1 MLYLVIF
8 VLFTLLVISFA
19 NYKKRRDIIRKNRA
33 IQDKWTK
40 PILVDRD
47 FKLISSYHYQ
57 VATDHN
63 LSDSTAEDIDFEKL
77 FAYVDRTNSKIGQQY
92 LFSKLKSQENNLSS
106 LEALDILVEQFKD
119 GDIRQAIEY
128 ELSKLSKLNA
138 YFLHE
143 LFTVNIQNLY
153 NTLLSLYIKFAG
165 FLWVFSLCFMIL
177 QKSEAVF
184 VITSIL
190 TIVNLYLH
198 FRNKQKIARYVHTL
212 PQLNLLLQVADQVS
226 TKIVTHEAPLVKNQ
240 IKLLHKLKVSLS
252 FVSFE
257 DSVSKDPSDIA
268 SGFWELFKTFLLI
281 EPAMFIISIDRV
293 NKHKNTIEM
302 LFNYVAHLDF
312 AISIQSLRQD
322 LPLYS
327 KPEFNLDKNSIV
339 IEALYHPLVENCVQ
353 NSIVVSASQGV
364 LITGSNMS
372 GKTTFIRSIAINTL
386 LSQTLFTSCTKS
398 YKAPFLNLS
407 TSIRISD
414 DIENQ
419 KSYFQAEASSVLTIL
434 NKSMKE
440 NGSLII
446 IDEIFK
452 GTNTIERVAAAK
464 AILSYLAFNK
474 KFIFVSTH
482 DLELAELLGDEY
494 AVYSF
499 EETVCEQ
506 RLVFDYKLKEGVLRN
521 KNGIAILSSLGYPE
535 IIVSEAYLISD
546 RLRKKYN
553 V

>member
-1 MLYLVIF
+1 MLYLVLFVFCFLLLIIF
-8 VLFTLLVISFA
+8 V
-19 NYKKRRDIIRKNRA
+19 NYKKRREFIRINRT
-33 IQDKWTK
+33 IQDKWSK
-40 PILVDRD
+40 PEIADRD
-47 FKLISSYHYQ
+47 FNLISSYYYK
-57 VATDHN
+57 VANDHI

-92 LFSKLKSQENNLSS
+92 LYCKLKSQENNLSS
-106 LEALDILVEQFKD
+106 LKVLDTLVEQFKD
-119 GDIRQAIEY
+119 TDLRQALEY
-128 ELSKLSKLNA
+128 ELSKLNKVNA

-153 NTLLSLYIKFAG
+153 NNVLGWYIKFAG
-165 FLWVFSLCFMIL
+165 FLWLFSLGFMIL
-177 QKSEAVF
+177 EKSEAGF
-184 VITSIL
+184 VVTFIL

-212 PQLNLLLQVADQVS
+212 PQLNLLLQVAKRISDKIS
-226 TKIVTHEAPLVKNQ
+226 TPEALLVKKN
-240 IKLLHKLKVSLS
+240 ISLLGKLKVYLS

-268 SGFWELFKTFLLI
+268 SGIWELFKTFLLI

-293 NKHKNTIEM
+293 SKHKNTIKM
-302 LFNYVAHLDF
+302 VFNYVAHLDF
-312 AISIQSLRQD
+312 AVSIQSLRQD
-322 LPLYS
+322 LPMYS
-327 KPEFNLDKNSIV
+327 KPEFILDENTIM
-339 IEALYHPLVENCVQ
+339 IEALYHPLVKNCVQ

-386 LSQTLFTSCTKS
+386 LSQTLFTSCTKA
-398 YKAPFLNLS
+398 YKGPFLSLS
-407 TSIRISD
+407 TSIRVSD
-414 DIENQ
+414 DIESQ
-419 KSYFQAEASSVLTIL
+419 KSFFQAEATSVLTIIK
-434 NKSMKE
+434 KSMKE
-440 NGSLII
+440 SGSLII

-494 AVYSF
+494 AMYSF

-535 IIVSEAYLISD
+535 IIVSEARLISD
-546 RLRKKYN
+546 QLRKKYN
-553 V
+553 M